1 MFSLTYVL
9 EILRK
14 IGGPVQNSK
23 FKVLNPLR
31 TKFVTRSRL
40 GFSHLNEHKF
50 KHNFQNCVV
59 ELEVESTIHFFL
71 H

>member
-50 KHNFQNCVV
+50 KHNF
-59 ELEVESTIHFFL
+59 
-71 H
+71 